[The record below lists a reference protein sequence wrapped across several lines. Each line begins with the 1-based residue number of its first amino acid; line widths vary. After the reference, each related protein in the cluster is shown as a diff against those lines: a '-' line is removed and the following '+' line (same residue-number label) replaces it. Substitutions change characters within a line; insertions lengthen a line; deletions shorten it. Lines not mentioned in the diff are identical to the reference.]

1 VFASFEKKELAMM
14 ESELWQP
21 VFTGDWGRVVVGV
34 IGDSLVYRF
43 ALTDSRL
50 GVGDAKLVWSAIQDM
65 IDHSSVGEISDDRHC
80 DSEHGDLSLSFA
92 RRLRPK
98 YLPVVMEWLASG
110 EAERVIGIGV
120 EFVVRSRNKAIELD
134 VLQGFYHLHPKQM
147 QSLAW
152 GDGVEPS
159 YVEQMRS
166 YGLDVE
172 CWPMSVI
179 PTCKVQT
186 GPWIGGVYAEH
197 ALAQPVIRTGW
208 GWVTL
213 ERGIEGSIYPEG
225 GVVISVSLYE
235 SMRDVEDSYWGINL
249 CDDFSRWHQHFAE
262 TFPYIG
268 ECVQIVESIK
278 GHQTFAFALQERFE
292 KGGWVELLDW
302 LQTGALDRE
311 IERFATAQNLST
323 AELQRYF
330 DRVQY
335 PAGEREAMRE
345 LGVKVFAQ
353 AQEDKKSRESWKAQG
368 GQDAS

>member
-1 VFASFEKKELAMM
+1 
-14 ESELWQP
+14 
-21 VFTGDWGRVVVGV
+21 
-34 IGDSLVYRF
+34 
-43 ALTDSRL
+43 
-50 GVGDAKLVWSAIQDM
+50 
-65 IDHSSVGEISDDRHC
+65 
-80 DSEHGDLSLSFA
+80 
-92 RRLRPK
+92 
-98 YLPVVMEWLASG
+98 
-110 EAERVIGIGV
+110 
-120 EFVVRSRNKAIELD
+120 
-134 VLQGFYHLHPKQM
+134 
-147 QSLAW
+147 
-152 GDGVEPS
+152 
-159 YVEQMRS
+159 
-166 YGLDVE
+166 
-172 CWPMSVI
+172 VI

-268 ECVQIVESIK
+268 ECVQIVESVK
-278 GHQTFAFALQERFE
+278 GHQTFAFSLQERFE
-292 KGGWVELLDW
+292 KEGWVELLDW

-345 LGVKVFAQ
+345 LGEKDSVAVVHASPPLEKQSDGGYRKLTQ
-353 AQEDKKSRESWKAQG
+353 AEVAKTSLTIILEESGAEVGEYSVSEFLQG
-368 GQDAS
+368 RPDLAPKLDAILVRVGFVDVPQ